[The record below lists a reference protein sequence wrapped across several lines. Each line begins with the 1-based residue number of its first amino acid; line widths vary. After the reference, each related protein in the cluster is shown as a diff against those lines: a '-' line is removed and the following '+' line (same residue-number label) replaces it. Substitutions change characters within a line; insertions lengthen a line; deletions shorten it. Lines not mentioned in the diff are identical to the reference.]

1 MITHR
6 AIAVDLTM
14 LTLARR
20 ESIRLIHDPYGTM
33 VLDAVHP
40 LGFDQDAD
48 VLNRFQPRTVRGVF
62 AAAG

>member
-1 MITHR
+1 
-6 AIAVDLTM
+6 M